1 MKKLFILLF
10 LCNLTFLCSAHEG
23 ENFVASDMLA
33 SMKPGDK
40 AALLMVHFGTTHD
53 DTRALTI
60 DAINAKAR
68 EAFPDL
74 EIREAF
80 TSRIIIRRL
89 KARGIEKLTPLDAM
103 LRLRSEALHTC
114 YCAKLEHH

>member
-74 EIREAF
+74 EMREAF

-89 KARGIEKLTPLDAM
+89 KARGIEKLAPSA
-103 LRLRSEALHTC
+103 
-114 YCAKLEHH
+114 

>member
-1 MKKLFILLF
+1 MRLLSLIILLTVSL
-10 LCNLTFLCSAHEG
+10 LCPAHEG

-53 DTRALTI
+53 DTRVLTI

-68 EAFPDL
+68 EASFYFPYHYP
-74 EIREAF
+74 
-80 TSRIIIRRL
+80 S
-89 KARGIEKLTPLDAM
+89 
-103 LRLRSEALHTC
+103 S
-114 YCAKLEHH
+114 

>member
-1 MKKLFILLF
+1 MKNLFVFLF
-10 LCNLTFLCSAHEG
+10 LCNFLLLCHAHGGGNYEH
-23 ENFVASDMLA
+23 SDMLA

-60 DAINAKAR
+60 DAINAKAQA
-68 EAFPDL
+68 AFPEL
-74 EIREAF
+74 KFQEAY

-89 KARGIEKLTPLDAM
+89 KERGITMP
-103 LRLRSEALHTC
+103 C
-114 YCAKLEHH
+114 

>member
-1 MKKLFILLF
+1 
-10 LCNLTFLCSAHEG
+10 
-23 ENFVASDMLA
+23 
-33 SMKPGDK
+33 
-40 AALLMVHFGTTHD
+40 MVHFGTTHD
-53 DTRALTI
+53 DTRVLTI

-103 LRLRSEALHTC
+103 LRLRSEGYTHVIVQSSNIIDGVEMESLRRDMESVQPFLRKSVSALPC
-114 YCAKLEHH
+114 SIQWKMQKR